1 MCYTVSFMS
10 KNLSNDVPKPTLGYD
25 TKDGN
30 FGRTLVRVHCKFS
43 GGQNFYNKKSP
54 LSVTA

>member
-1 MCYTVSFMS
+1 MS

-30 FGRTLVRVHCKFS
+30 FGPTLVRVHCKFS